1 LDKRERVLA
10 SIQGREVD
18 RVPVGFWLHF
28 ANDLHHGKASVD
40 AHIDFFKKTDT
51 DIVKIM
57 NENLVPNTH
66 KITKATDWR
75 HIQPIKMT
83 DSFVV
88 DQLDIIKRVI
98 EAIGD
103 EAVCLTT
110 IHGTVAS
117 AFHARGGG
125 DGYETLRYMLSNHLR
140 EEPQIVS
147 DAFRVISEGLAEFTE
162 ACLNAGAQ
170 GIYYAALGGETE
182 LFTDSEFEKYVK
194 PNDLMI
200 LDVVKKES
208 AINFLH
214 ICKDKVN
221 LERYN
226 DYNPDVVNW
235 AIHENNLSLQEG
247 RKLFPNSALLG
258 GLDDRS
264 GVLVSGTTE
273 EIEQEVSS
281 ILDQTGTHKF
291 ILGADCTLPTEIA
304 YERIIAAVEASK
316 KYSSL

>member
-1 LDKRERVLA
+1 MNKKERVLA
-10 SIQGREVD
+10 SIQGRKVD

-57 NENLVPNTH
+57 NENLIPSTQ
-66 KITKATDWR
+66 KITNATDWKR
-75 HIQPIKMT
+75 IQPIKMT

-98 EAIGD
+98 DAIGD

-125 DGYETLRYMLSNHLR
+125 DGYETLRSMLSTHLR

-147 DAFRVISEGLAEFTE
+147 DAFRIISEGLAELTE
-162 ACLNAGAQ
+162 ACLNAGAH

-182 LFTDSEFEKYVK
+182 LFTDNEFEKYIR

-200 LDVVKKES
+200 LDAAKKES
-208 AINFLH
+208 AIKYLH
-214 ICKDKVN
+214 ICKEKVN

-226 DYNPDVVNW
+226 GYNPDIVNW
-235 AIHENNLSLQEG
+235 AVHENNLSLQKG
-247 RKLFPNSALLG
+247 RELFPNSALMG

-273 EIEQEVSS
+273 EIEQEVFS
-281 ILDQTGTHKF
+281 ILEQTGTHKF

-316 KYSSL
+316 KYNCM